1 MRKLFS
7 RGKLF
12 LFGIFIL
19 LSTTGSECENFL
31 EPSGDLSGTWEL
43 VKMEGNLQ
51 DVCLGEIV
59 QYSGNNA
66 TLRCPGSTAISRP
79 YTYANNVLTYTGNN
93 ISYDVTFT
101 SSNGVEKMVQ
111 RGRGIERVLTYN
123 RIN

>member
-1 MRKLFS
+1 MRKILS
-7 RGKLF
+7 SGKLF

-59 QYSGNNA
+59 QYSGSNA
-66 TLRCPGSTAISRP
+66 TLRCPGATAISRT

-93 ISYDVTFT
+93 ISYDVTFS

>member
-1 MRKLFS
+1 MKRFLNLSKL
-7 RGKLF
+7 L
-12 LFGIFIL
+12 LFGIFVL

-31 EPSGDLSGTWEL
+31 EPSGNLSGTWEL

-59 QYSGNNA
+59 QYSGSSA
-66 TLRCPGSTAISRP
+66 TLRCPGATAISRP
-79 YTYANNVLTYTGNN
+79 YTYTNNVLTYTGNN
-93 ISYDVTFT
+93 ISYEITFT
-101 SSNGVEKMVQ
+101 SSNGVEKMIQ